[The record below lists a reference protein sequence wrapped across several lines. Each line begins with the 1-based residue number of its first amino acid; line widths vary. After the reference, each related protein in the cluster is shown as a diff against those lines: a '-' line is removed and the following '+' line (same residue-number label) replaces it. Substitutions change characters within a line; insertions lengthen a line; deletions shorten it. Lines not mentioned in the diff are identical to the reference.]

1 MRILALDFSSARR
14 SAAVGNGSGS
24 IREVAEQRPG
34 HDMRPF
40 DLIESALQ
48 AAARRREDIEVLAI
62 GIGPGSYTGIRVA
75 IALAQG
81 WHLATDAKL
90 LGISSVECMAAQI
103 AIQEKEGQF
112 QIVVDAQ
119 RGEFYRASYLAESG
133 RAQVVT
139 PLQIVTRAE
148 VEHHASAGELIVGP
162 EVTRW
167 FPHGREV
174 FPSAATLAQL
184 AASRLDFVTAENL
197 TPIYLRE
204 TTFVKAPPPR
214 RLPL

>member
-14 SAAVGNGSGS
+14 SAAVWNGSGS
-24 IREVAEQRPG
+24 VREVAEQRPG
-34 HDMRPF
+34 HEMRPF

-48 AAARRREDIEVLAI
+48 AAALRREDIDVLAI

-81 WHLATDAKL
+81 WHLVTDAKL
-90 LGISSVECMAAQI
+90 LGISSVKCMAAQT
-103 AIQEKEGQF
+103 AIQEKEGKF

-133 RAQVVT
+133 HARVMT

-148 VEHHASAGELIVGP
+148 VEHRASAGELIVGP
-162 EVTRW
+162 GVTRW
-167 FPHGREV
+167 FPRGRDV
-174 FPSAATLAQL
+174 FPSATLLAQL
-184 AASRLDFVTAENL
+184 AAQRPDFVTAENL

-214 RLPL
+214 RLPI

>member
-1 MRILALDFSSARR
+1 
-14 SAAVGNGSGS
+14 
-24 IREVAEQRPG
+24 
-34 HDMRPF
+34 MRPF